1 MILGNIMRGISFI
14 NFVRQGVSNNFKRKK
29 IHNLNIDVF
38 PLFVIKY
45 NIVYIVGYSFV
56 TNLWMV
62 ENNTAIAYAQQNP
75 ITTTINKKEE

>member
-1 MILGNIMRGISFI
+1 MYFLYI
-14 NFVRQGVSNNFKRKK
+14 
-29 IHNLNIDVF
+29 
-38 PLFVIKY
+38 VIKY